1 MHKALKSIH
10 QKTKVINAKAVIC
23 NLLFPCQI
31 LTLWRFTA
39 CLTLITDTVAWRGKG
54 RKDWKCSASSNSRPW
69 VGYYLKMLL
78 KLMLQLKTCVSDCRL
93 TATAQ
98 NETGLKKLMLTI
110 FPFLIHFLSPSVNDI
125 KSGGKKRRKMWS
137 CFFPHHHG
145 LSKKD
150 VTLQVST
157 AVKDT
162 QRHLVW
168 TFPFSDC
175 KHCSINSFA
184 NVFCTHPKQCHR
196 FRWNFQ
202 WLYTPIP
209 LGAQQGEMLWSLRTA
224 LTAEVHGK
232 TKCRW
237 QPSPNLEFRGENW
250 KS

>member
-1 MHKALKSIH
+1 MGNFVKNTDSAPLRLETPANFVYSGCTRSLKSIH

-125 KSGGKKRRKMWS
+125 KSGGKKRRKMWRLLLPTSSWSFQEGCDSSSVNS
-137 CFFPHHHG
+137 C
-145 LSKKD
+145 K
-150 VTLQVST
+150 
-157 AVKDT
+157 
-162 QRHLVW
+162 R
-168 TFPFSDC
+168 
-175 KHCSINSFA
+175 
-184 NVFCTHPKQCHR
+184 HPKTPCL
-196 FRWNFQ
+196 NIPFQ
-202 WLYTPIP
+202 WLQTLFYKQLCKCFLHTPK
-209 LGAQQGEMLWSLRTA
+209 A
-224 LTAEVHGK
+224 V
-232 TKCRW
+232 
-237 QPSPNLEFRGENW
+237 SPI
-250 KS
+250 